1 MPLSAETKV
10 EALIFNSLFIAQAR
24 IQVNSEY
31 ECVDGASRQEV
42 PQVLAK
48 LTDLCEKTSG
58 TAKILFGVFY
68 FYHKEDDGKR
78 LGGH

>member
-1 MPLSAETKV
+1 MLLSAETKV

-42 PQVLAK
+42 PQVVAK
-48 LTDLCEKTSG
+48 LADLC
-58 TAKILFGVFY
+58 
-68 FYHKEDDGKR
+68 
-78 LGGH
+78 